1 MLSFKQTKLPST
13 ESGKHILIL
22 EADAR
27 ECSALMSYFSLKYKG
42 ENEKKKLFL
51 MSTLAAVP
59 GQLSQGQTNV
69 AKLKIFQL
77 GRSCPMS
84 SELF

>member
-13 ESGKHILIL
+13 ESGKHILIV

-42 ENEKKKLFL
+42 ENEKKK
-51 MSTLAAVP
+51 S
-59 GQLSQGQTNV
+59 
-69 AKLKIFQL
+69 IFNEYF
-77 GRSCPMS
+77 SCS
-84 SELF
+84 AWAIKSRTDKCC